1 MTGKNVGFT
10 SKATKRS
17 TSFDLL
23 IPGKTAQSLHLEKG
37 DVVKMQLR
45 NMEGEEVEL
54 SRKVQGMGDNYR
66 IYIPVSE
73 AEELGLEKNDLIDVF
88 IQKT

>member
-1 MTGKNVGFT
+1 MTSKKVGFT

-23 IPGKTAQSLHLEKG
+23 IPGKTAQSLDLEKG
-37 DVVKMQLR
+37 DVVKMKLR
-45 NMEGEEVEL
+45 NMNNEEVEL
-54 SRKVQGMGDNYR
+54 SRKVQKMGDNYR

-73 AEELGLEKNDLIDVF
+73 SKELGLEKNDLIDVF
-88 IQKT
+88 MQKT